1 MSRRAVGSLLAALIT
16 ASVFAGAPTGASAI
30 ADNNASSSSSNPRDL
45 ARESARNLIESRA
58 PQLKVS
64 NGDAFQPGKIWSTPE
79 GLQYAAYER
88 TYRGLP
94 VHGGDFVVT
103 TDRQGRIIGTSVAQK
118 ARIGDLSIRPSVSAD
133 RASTVARTTLKRAAT
148 KGRPELVIEA
158 LGTPRLAWRV
168 QVSGTAKD
176 GAHAVENV
184 YVDARSARVLARD
197 SLLHYGSGTGH
208 HNGPNPLSI
217 DTTQVSASSYSLKD
231 PGITNLDCRDDGT
244 NAVMTGPDDNWGDG
258 TGTSKET
265 GCVDALFSLQTQ
277 DNMLHTWLGRNS
289 FNGNGG
295 GWKVRVGKDE
305 INAFYCLPGLIEA
318 GYCDRTEQVRIGH
331 NQANTKWL
339 TNLDVMAHEYG
350 HGIDQNTPGG
360 HSGGGTSEFV
370 GDVFGALT
378 EAYANQSSA
387 YDPPDYTVG
396 EEVNLVGQGPIRTM
410 YNPSANGDP
419 NCYSSS
425 IPNTEVHA
433 AAGPGNH
440 WFYLLAEGTNPSGK
454 PASTTCNGSTNL
466 TGIGIQDA
474 GRIFYNAMLMKTSS
488 SSYLKYRTWT
498 LTAAKN
504 LFPGDCTKFNKVKAA
519 WDAVSVPAQAADPTC
534 SQSGNTVTVTNPGSK
549 TGTVGTATSLQLTGS
564 SSGAGQTLTWSAT
577 GLPAGLSINAT
588 TGLISGTPPPEI
600 VHVNVA
606 EPVALVVSFAVAVTE

>member
-1 MSRRAVGSLLAALIT
+1 MNRKLLGGLLAAGLT
-16 ASVFAGAPTGASAI
+16 AAALGALPLSAEAGTIAKASPVA
-30 ADNNASSSSSNPRDL
+30 ATAAAQDSG
-45 ARESARNLIESRA
+45 RNLIQSKA
-58 PQLKVS
+58 PQLRISKYETFKL
-64 NGDAFQPGKIWSTPE
+64 AQPVTPGAK
-79 GLQYAAYER
+79 GLKYAAYER

-103 TDRQGRIIGTSVAQK
+103 TDRQGRIVGTSVAQK
-118 ARIGDLSIRPSVSAD
+118 ARIGDLSITPSVSAD
-133 RASTVARTTLKRAAT
+133 RASTVARTTLDHAT
-148 KGRPELVIEA
+148 AKGRPELVIEA
-158 LGTPRLAWRV
+158 LGKPPSGLAGPGQRHRE
-168 QVSGTAKD
+168 D
-176 GAHAVENV
+176 GDHAVENV
-184 YVDARSARVLARD
+184 YVDARTGAVLARD

-277 DNMLHTWLGRNS
+277 DNMLHAWLGRNS
-289 FNGNGG
+289 FNGSGG

-305 INAFYCLPGLIEA
+305 INAFYCPPGLVEA
-318 GYCDRTEQVRIGH
+318 GYCDGTEQVRIGH
-331 NQANTKWL
+331 NQAGSKWL

-378 EAYANQSSA
+378 EAYANQSAA
-387 YDPPDYTVG
+387 YDPPDYTMG
-396 EEVNLVGQGPIRTM
+396 EEVDLVGQGPIRTM
-410 YNPSANGDP
+410 YNPSVNGDP

-454 PASTTCNGSTNL
+454 PVQPDVQRLVQPDGHRHPGRRHRSSTTRC
-466 TGIGIQDA
+466 
-474 GRIFYNAMLMKTSS
+474 
-488 SSYLKYRTWT
+488 
-498 LTAAKN
+498 
-504 LFPGDCTKFNKVKAA
+504 
-519 WDAVSVPAQAADPTC
+519 
-534 SQSGNTVTVTNPGSK
+534 
-549 TGTVGTATSLQLTGS
+549 
-564 SSGAGQTLTWSAT
+564 
-577 GLPAGLSINAT
+577 
-588 TGLISGTPPPEI
+588 
-600 VHVNVA
+600 
-606 EPVALVVSFAVAVTE
+606 